1 MLSVEDARVR
11 IFERVPGVL
20 PTEVV
25 DLESAVGRVLADDLV
40 APEALPGFD
49 NSMVD
54 GWAVRLADTAGVN
67 PDAPLVM
74 PVSMEI
80 AAGTWPSR
88 PLPPGTVAR
97 ILTGAPIP
105 EGADAVVMVEDSRP
119 EEGGG
124 VVLLDSGS
132 KRFIRRIG
140 SDLPEGG
147 VALPAG
153 TLLGPA
159 QVGLLAALGVVNI
172 AVVRRPRVGILSTGD
187 ELVGPETSE
196 LPPGKVRNS
205 NAVALAAAVR
215 ECGADLGPVVH
226 AMDTLE
232 SLHAALDRLVS
243 SGCDL
248 LVSSGGVSV
257 GVYDL
262 VRQVLEE
269 RGELEFWRIAVKPGK
284 PLAFGSLEGIP
295 FFGLPGN
302 PVSALVTFEV
312 FVRPVLRR
320 MGGFSRLGRPV
331 VDAVLEETVPHA
343 GGRQEFVRA
352 TLVWERGRYRA
363 RPTGAQDS
371 HRLSGAALAQALLV
385 VPADREDVA
394 AGEVLEAWLL
404 GESG

>member
-1 MLSVEDARVR
+1 M
-11 IFERVPGVL
+11 
-20 PTEVV
+20 
-25 DLESAVGRVLADDLV
+25 
-40 APEALPGFD
+40 
-49 NSMVD
+49 
-54 GWAVRLADTAGVN
+54 
-67 PDAPLVM
+67 
-74 PVSMEI
+74 
-80 AAGTWPSR
+80 
-88 PLPPGTVAR
+88 
-97 ILTGAPIP
+97 
-105 EGADAVVMVEDSRP
+105 
-119 EEGGG
+119 
-124 VVLLDSGS
+124 
-132 KRFIRRIG
+132 
-140 SDLPEGG
+140 
-147 VALPAG
+147 
-153 TLLGPA
+153 
-159 QVGLLAALGVVNI
+159 
-172 AVVRRPRVGILSTGD
+172 
-187 ELVGPETSE
+187 
-196 LPPGKVRNS
+196 
-205 NAVALAAAVR
+205 
-215 ECGADLGPVVH
+215 
-226 AMDTLE
+226 
-232 SLHAALDRLVS
+232 
-243 SGCDL
+243 
-248 LVSSGGVSV
+248 SV

-320 MGGFSRLGRPV
+320 MGGSSRLGRPV
-331 VDAVLEETVPHA
+331 VDAVLEETVPHT

>member
-11 IFERVPGVL
+11 IFERVSGVL

-25 DLESAVGRVLADDLV
+25 DLESAVGRVSADDLL

-54 GWAVRLADTAGVN
+54 GWAVRLSDTAGVN

-140 SDLPEGG
+140 SDLPEGS

-187 ELVGPETSE
+187 ELVVPETSE
-196 LPPGKVRNS
+196 LPPGKLRNS

-215 ECGADLGPVVH
+215 ECGADLGPVV
-226 AMDTLE
+226 
-232 SLHAALDRLVS
+232 RP
-243 SGCDL
+243 SG
-248 LVSSGGVSV
+248 VERRGVGG
-257 GVYDL
+257 
-262 VRQVLEE
+262 
-269 RGELEFWRIAVKPGK
+269 
-284 PLAFGSLEGIP
+284 
-295 FFGLPGN
+295 GL
-302 PVSALVTFEV
+302 
-312 FVRPVLRR
+312 R
-320 MGGFSRLGRPV
+320 
-331 VDAVLEETVPHA
+331 
-343 GGRQEFVRA
+343 
-352 TLVWERGRYRA
+352 
-363 RPTGAQDS
+363 
-371 HRLSGAALAQALLV
+371 SGAAGA
-385 VPADREDVA
+385 
-394 AGEVLEAWLL
+394 
-404 GESG
+404 